1 MTCEKI
7 LIAGGAVLAL
17 MAGHGAAQAMSRD
30 QVRLR
35 VLDKCVMSQSGKAE
49 DEGAG
54 PKCGC
59 YAPKIVKLMT
69 DEEVAKFRKA
79 VPARLKPESDKL
91 LQKCD

>member
-1 MTCEKI
+1 MNFAKT
-7 LIAGGAVLAL
+7 LLATSVLVLPAGQA
-17 MAGHGAAQAMSRD
+17 MAQAQTRD
-30 QVRLR
+30 HVRLKI
-35 VLDKCVMSQSGKAE
+35 LDKCVMSQSGKAE